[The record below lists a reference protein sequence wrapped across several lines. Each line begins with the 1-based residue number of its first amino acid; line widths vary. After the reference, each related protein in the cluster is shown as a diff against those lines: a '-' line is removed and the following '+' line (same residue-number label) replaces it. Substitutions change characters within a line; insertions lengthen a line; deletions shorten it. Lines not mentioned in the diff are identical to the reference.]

1 MAEAANAPIS
11 GFRVN
16 QASNTLDIGFDAVSK
31 LAGAKVKVSVVGVDG
46 RVVAT
51 SGAVAREGSNA
62 VSMKKPKQ
70 GVYFVRLKVGSQTAV
85 NRVLVH

>member
-1 MAEAANAPIS
+1 MNLNGILRRARRHLAMANCALW
-11 GFRVN
+11 G
-16 QASNTLDIGFDAVSK
+16 SK
-31 LAGAKVKVSVVGVDG
+31 LAGAKVKVNVVGVDG